1 MRKTKLQRI
10 AATFAIAA
18 LVMTSLVSLV
28 AAAPV
33 ADAVRSTEIEGMVP
47 GGQFAEIWLD
57 LEVIEPGNVT
67 VLATWESGMLDG
79 VGFFVLDEAGVAT
92 VAGGG
97 KARDNNIAAGN
108 PVQPFRGAPN
118 QQEAS
123 FRATAPMYKLIIFN
137 ESPNDAIFTM
147 AATNAFI
154 VGENENVSDPNGAMA
169 DDDDA
174 MAADD
179 AETTE
184 ADDDATATA
193 TTVTTTT
200 ATTETADTADTED
213 AVEEPTAVVEAEEA
227 EADSVAMSSTPGVV
241 TADTLEG
248 ELNEKDAQHF
258 LSLTP
263 EQKDGLVTLTISY
276 EPSDSKELARRLN
289 FWVLDPEGFNRFL
302 GGDSLSSVAMAAGS
316 STVDTEP
323 NERAANFKS
332 VGFTDY
338 TVIVYNTSNV
348 PGSYALVAEGALL
361 TDDSGQTT
369 TAQEAAVVETAPAAD
384 TDSETAAADD
394 DEAAPA
400 ADSAT
405 ESTGVVGEPGGTYT
419 IQSGDSMSIIA
430 RDVYGDIQLYDEIC
444 AFNNMDDCDRIEVGD
459 TIQLP
464 TEAQISSG
472 ATAST
477 TTTTTP
483 STPLPAPTA
492 TTTTTTTISATP
504 SVTTTTGVTATTGVT
519 DTDAM
524 SGTMDS
530 MAASTVVDALAADG
544 RFKTLIAALDAADLV
559 DSLADGT
566 VTVFAPTDAAFNAL
580 PAGALDQLVAQ
591 LQTNP
596 NGQLMQILLYHV
608 SSGELASADF
618 EDGVEIQTLQGNT
631 AKIAV
636 DEDGNVTINGA
647 AITGNDIVA
656 ENGIVHA
663 IEAVILPP
671 VE

>member
-1 MRKTKLQRI
+1 MAMQWSLMTQR
-10 AATFAIAA
+10 
-18 LVMTSLVSLV
+18 
-28 AAAPV
+28 
-33 ADAVRSTEIEGMVP
+33 R
-47 GGQFAEIWLD
+47 Q
-57 LEVIEPGNVT
+57 
-67 VLATWESGMLDG
+67 
-79 VGFFVLDEAGVAT
+79 
-92 VAGGG
+92 
-97 KARDNNIAAGN
+97 KR
-108 PVQPFRGAPN
+108 
-118 QQEAS
+118 
-123 FRATAPMYKLIIFN
+123 
-137 ESPNDAIFTM
+137 
-147 AATNAFI
+147 
-154 VGENENVSDPNGAMA
+154 
-169 DDDDA
+169 
-174 MAADD
+174 AADG
-179 AETTE
+179 
-184 ADDDATATA
+184 ATATA
-193 TTVTTTT
+193 TAVTTTT
-200 ATTETADTADTED
+200 VETED
-213 AVEEPTAVVEAEEA
+213 AVEAPAAVVEDDEA
-227 EADSVAMSSTPGVV
+227 EADVAVTPTTPGVV

-263 EQKDGLVTLTISY
+263 EQKDGIVTLTISY
-276 EPSDSKELARRLN
+276 EPSDSQELARRLN

-302 GGDSLSSVAMAAGS
+302 SGDSLSSVAMAAGS
-316 STVDTEP
+316 STIDTEP
-323 NERAANFKS
+323 NERAANFRS

-348 PGSYALVAEGALL
+348 PGSYTLVAEGALL
-361 TDDSGQTT
+361 KDDSGQTL
-369 TAQEAAVVETAPAAD
+369 TAQEAAVVETAPTAD
-384 TDSETAAADD
+384 ADSEATADD
-394 DEAAPA
+394 GEAAPA
-400 ADSAT
+400 AAAPAT
-405 ESTGVVGEPGGTYT
+405 EGTGVVGEPGGTYT
-419 IQSGDSMSIIA
+419 IQAGDSMSIIA

-444 AFNNMDDCDRIEVGD
+444 AFNNMDDCDRIEIGD
-459 TIQLP
+459 VIQLP
-464 TEAQISSG
+464 TQAQLDAG

-477 TTTTTP
+477 TTASTTTTT
-483 STPLPAPTA
+483 SSPLPAPSA
-492 TTTTTTTISATP
+492 TTTTTSTISATP
-504 SVTTTTGVTATTGVT
+504 SVTTTTGVTATIGVT
-519 DTDAM
+519 DTDDI

-530 MAASTVVDALAADG
+530 MSASTVVDALAADG